1 LRVSAGIRPDFPWT
15 RGRACCHVQH
25 TTFEDSKSKV
35 VRTRQSVGPPAR
47 SPCTTTGTCHA
58 QVMAWTW
65 TLHDESGAET
75 WLGASLM
82 ATTSTAADQVLDFES
97 QGDAESF
104 IGEVWRDLLAA
115 GVDSVSLH
123 DGDTLVYN
131 MSLQPPTV

>member
-1 LRVSAGIRPDFPWT
+1 MT
-15 RGRACCHVQH
+15 
-25 TTFEDSKSKV
+25 
-35 VRTRQSVGPPAR
+35 
-47 SPCTTTGTCHA
+47 
-58 QVMAWTW
+58 WTW

-82 ATTSTAADQVLDFES
+82 ATATMAPDQVLEFES

-131 MSLQPPTV
+131 MSLQPPTT